1 MVLICPRN
9 FYIYDLIDMLG
20 MGRVLSMGSSRREVE
35 VFVVVALV
43 FLGKRMPLR
52 RSNSAVPMFC
62 DNSLDFIEFEY
73 Y

>member
-9 FYIYDLIDMLG
+9 FYIYDLIEVIG
-20 MGRVLSMGSSRREVE
+20 MGGVLTMGSSRREVE
-35 VFVVVALV
+35 VFAVVA
-43 FLGKRMPLR
+43 FGFFGKRMPLR
-52 RSNSAVPMFC
+52 RSNSADPMFC